1 VTGANG
7 APVTA
12 GGLDTCERRGGPV
25 KNNGSCSYNSC
36 SSWAGDA
43 QWPGRLWVR
52 TADRS
57 IATRPHGATSII
69 LQITLADI
77 WTTFQASSRPPA
89 STAACPMIAAVA
101 TNWQIELRTLDSTQV
116 VHSDVH
122 AVQHDGNGT
131 CMQSCTCTDRCTNV
145 PPILSTTA
153 AHKPNHYFSG
163 SYAVRT
169 QATSL
174 QPLTVALYPQEGVVT

>member
-1 VTGANG
+1 MWTTWGAG
-7 APVTA
+7 KEQRLMLVQQLQQLGRRRSVA
-12 GGLDTCERRGGPV
+12 GPAVSQDC
-25 KNNGSCSYNSC
+25 
-36 SSWAGDA
+36 
-43 QWPGRLWVR
+43 
-52 TADRS
+52 RS
-57 IATRPHGATSII
+57 IATRPHGATSIT

-77 WTTFQASSRPPA
+77 WTTFPASSRPPA
-89 STAACPMIAAVA
+89 STAACPMMAAVA